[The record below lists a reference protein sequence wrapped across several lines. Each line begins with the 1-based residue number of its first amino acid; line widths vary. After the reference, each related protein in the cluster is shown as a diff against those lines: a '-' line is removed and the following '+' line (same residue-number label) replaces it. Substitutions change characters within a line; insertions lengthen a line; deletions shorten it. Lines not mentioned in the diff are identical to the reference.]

1 MRMTRL
7 ALVALLTFV
16 LASPAGASLLTDWFG
31 VSLSVS
37 PSGYFMNSW
46 APTPATADYRTD
58 DNWSAYFGRQPY
70 GGEQFDIEAIYFDN
84 TDTEAYVAIV
94 TSFPGPPGL
103 DYGIEFVRSGDLA
116 IDLGGGTYDVGVDID
131 DMTGQVADTDVGDW
145 YQSSSLFVAEYGKT
159 NFAGGLPLGT
169 ALVSAYDAGLPD
181 ERGYGTYVYEVTIG
195 LDALGNPGDGDA
207 IGLQWTMGCRNDV
220 IQLDADFDGEPVIPE
235 PGTLLLLGS
244 GLLGM
249 VGLARR
255 RRK

>member
-1 MRMTRL
+1 MKRL
-7 ALVALLTFV
+7 MLPLVALLAVV
-16 LASPAGASLLTDWFG
+16 LAVPAGASLLTDWFG
-31 VSLSVS
+31 VNLSVGVT
-37 PSGYFMNSW
+37 GYFNNSW
-46 APTPATADYRTD
+46 APTPATADYLVD
-58 DNWSAYFGRQPY
+58 DNWSSYFGTDPY

-103 DYGIEFVRSGDLA
+103 AWPGELIRSGDLA
-116 IDLGGGTYDVGVDID
+116 IDLGGGTYDLGVDID
-131 DMTGQVADTDVGDW
+131 GLTGLVADTDIGDW
-145 YQSSSLFVAEYGKT
+145 YQSSSYFVAEYGMT
-159 NFAGGLPLGT
+159 NFTGGIPLGT
-169 ALVSAYDAGLPD
+169 ATVTAYDTGLT
-181 ERGYGTYVYEVTIG
+181 ERGFGTYVYEATIG
-195 LDALGNPGDGDA
+195 LGALGNPGDGDE

-249 VGLARR
+249 VGFARR